1 MYDIPKIIHVPWL
14 LTRSKRFIMY
24 RYFIFSCESLLN
36 LFMWTVFIYLF
47 QFILLLR
54 SRYSKFVLQKRVVE
68 REPTE
73 GKRLSV
79 TVFTSCAK
87 ARIYFIT
94 KSQRNTHEEVPVLLN
109 RISLLVVTRKNL
121 DLKVNKLV
129 AKLTMFFCVSSIL
142 SCVPFHPIIHI
153 LLYHSASYLFAQ

>member
-1 MYDIPKIIHVPWL
+1 MVTYSIKEIYNVL
-14 LTRSKRFIMY
+14 VA
-24 RYFIFSCESLLN
+24 YFFLSCESLLN

-54 SRYSKFVLQKRVVE
+54 SRYSKFVLQIHSVVE